1 MRHKNLYLI
10 VQILSTLHPRG
21 LIVLKPII
29 YIYLAL
35 EIFFFI
41 IRDIT
46 PHHLIN
52 DVFSINI
59 KNYYSTKKKLKL
71 ILYQET

>member
-10 VQILSTLHPRG
+10 VQILSTLRPKG

-29 YIYLAL
+29 YIYLTL